1 VTLGKPSVP
10 YTTSASV
17 LIKQRNSNATVNQ
30 PIDTPNP
37 SFHAFLFCFNKIKS
51 LLLPKHLLVVGP
63 ASVASV
69 STLVLW
75 CVGRVDREPLR
86 SSSVVTMR
94 LSCTGMALD
103 LRHCRDPTF
112 TGRGHCWDCLSIPGT
127 LTLTLDCV
135 VDYERGLT
143 TDFRVGTQSAVH
155 FVTTVTNSRKKKFPE
170 GKEQSH
176 HRGPDAGPSSRT
188 CLRAAISSPE
198 SAWLKVLATGGL
210 SFVT

>member
-1 VTLGKPSVP
+1 VFTYYPRRGVSNDDCQRLTTGNRQRVVAVTLGKPSVP

-143 TDFRVGTQSAVH
+143 TDFRVGTQI
-155 FVTTVTNSRKKKFPE
+155 
-170 GKEQSH
+170 G
-176 HRGPDAGPSSRT
+176 RT
-188 CLRAAISSPE
+188 LCDDRDQFSE
-198 SAWLKVLATGGL
+198 EKV
-210 SFVT
+210 S

>member
-1 VTLGKPSVP
+1 MVIPALAASTKPPLSVWPCGTPFGNAQEGPDRLQRMVAVTLGKPSVP

-63 ASVASV
+63 ASVASA
-69 STLVLW
+69 
-75 CVGRVDREPLR
+75 PLF
-86 SSSVVTMR
+86 SGAWAGSIVNLSVVTMR

-143 TDFRVGTQSAVH
+143 TDFRVWN
-155 FVTTVTNSRKKKFPE
+155 TNRPY
-170 GKEQSH
+170 
-176 HRGPDAGPSSRT
+176 T
-188 CLRAAISSPE
+188 L
-198 SAWLKVLATGGL
+198 
-210 SFVT
+210 